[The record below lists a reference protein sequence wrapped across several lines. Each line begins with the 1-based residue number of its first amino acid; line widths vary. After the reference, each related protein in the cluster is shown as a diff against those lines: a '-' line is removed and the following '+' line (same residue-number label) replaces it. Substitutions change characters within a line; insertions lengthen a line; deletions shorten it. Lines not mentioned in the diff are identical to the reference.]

1 METICD
7 IPVEDLPFSIFNLC
21 LQEPMALLWNT
32 LIAVACFYS
41 FYKIKDHN
49 MPFFKQWR
57 LFFLLMGI
65 SMFLGGFSHLF
76 FQYSGMYGKM
86 FTWVFAFFSAFYIG
100 KAMLSLNLIN
110 DGVKRFLNAL
120 LYIKFVVLLSIAIY
134 TENFIFVTVDASITY
149 LVYCLG
155 LGLNYKRKELKSFK
169 YTVLGVLLLVPSI
182 FIFIFEISPSI
193 WFNKNDLS
201 HALIIGTIL
210 FFYLGVK
217 NFDEEKWLV
226 LSELRKEND

>member
-1 METICD
+1 METLCD
-7 IPVEDLPFSIFNLC
+7 IPMEDLPFSVFNLC
-21 LQEPMALLWNT
+21 LQEPMALVWNT
-32 LIAVACFYS
+32 LIAVVCFYS
-41 FYKIKDHN
+41 FYKIRNQKGV
-49 MPFFKQWR
+49 FFKRWR

-86 FTWVFAFFSAFYIG
+86 FTWVFAFFSAFYVG
-100 KAMLSLNLIN
+100 KAMLSLDLIN
-110 DGVKRFLNAL
+110 ERLKSFLNGL
-120 LYIKFVVLLSIAIY
+120 LYVKFVVLLALAFSTVSFIY
-134 TENFIFVTVDASITY
+134 VTVDASITY

-155 LGLNYKRKELKSFK
+155 LGLNYKIQKLNSFK
-169 YTVLGVLLLVPSI
+169 YTVFGVLLLVPSV
-182 FIFIFEISPSI
+182 FIFIFEVSPSI

-217 NFDEEKWLV
+217 NFDVQKWQTV
-226 LSELRKEND
+226 KELRKQNG